1 MPATSGPAVDRADT
15 AAPIWTQAPGA
26 ALTGLAA
33 RMEGLADSEAQRRLA
48 HYGPNRLGEQP
59 PRAPWRLFAE
69 QFRSLLV
76 LVLLAAALLA
86 GAIGDLRDTLVILAV
101 TVCNATLGFYQ
112 EFRAERSLAALR
124 QMLASRARVRRD
136 GQQREIAAAQLV
148 PGDIVLLEAGD
159 KVPAD
164 GRLLVAHN
172 LEAVEAALT
181 GESQPLAKS
190 TAAVAADTPLAERS
204 AMLFMNTVVTRGRAE
219 LLVSAT
225 GMATEMGRI
234 TGLLEQAQEAP
245 TPLQQELDR
254 LGRRLALIAAVVA
267 VLIMALGLL
276 RGEAL
281 NELLLTSLALA
292 VAAIP
297 EGLPAVVTVTLAL
310 GMRRMARQRAIL
322 KKLAAVETLG
332 CTTVIC
338 SDKTGTLTMN
348 QMTARALWFGGREYQ
363 VSGEGYR
370 PQGRISCAGQ
380 PLAAGELDE
389 LLLPLL
395 LCNDAR
401 VAAGELIG
409 DPTEGALLVLAA
421 KAGLDGAQ
429 WQTRLPRLAEI
440 PFDSAHKFMATLHRA
455 DDGALL
461 YLKGAPDVL
470 LPRCSQIVTDT
481 GVLPLDRA
489 WRERVLQ
496 QNDRLAAQALRV
508 LAVARRR
515 LPLPDDSAGL
525 AQEAQ
530 QLELLGLI
538 GLIDPP
544 RPEARTAIAEC
555 HSAGICV
562 KMITGDHP
570 ATALAIAQELGLAGT
585 VLSGS
590 DIDALPD
597 AELRRL
603 AEQVAVFAR
612 VTPEHKVRLVQA
624 LRANGH
630 VVAMTG
636 DGVNDAPALKHADI
650 GVAMGIGGTAVT
662 REAASMVLTDDNFA
676 SIVNAVREGRT
687 IYDNIVKFVRFQL
700 STNIGAILSVLGASL
715 LGLPAPFSAIQLLW
729 INIIMDGPPAM
740 TLGLDP
746 ARPGIMHEPPRSR
759 DSGILSWRR
768 FGRLLLYGITMA
780 AGTLGLFVHAQH
792 SGLGHAYA
800 HTLAFTGFVLFQFFN
815 IFNARVEHG
824 SALGRHCWRNGKL
837 WAALLAVLLLQLLV
851 VQWEPVQQ
859 LFGTTGLRASDWLLA
874 VAVASSVLLLD
885 EARKLLRRL

>member
-348 QMTARALWFGGREYQ
+348 QMTARALWFRGREYQ

-429 WQTRLPRLAEI
+429 WQTRLPRLA
-440 PFDSAHKFMATLHRA
+440 
-455 DDGALL
+455 
-461 YLKGAPDVL
+461 
-470 LPRCSQIVTDT
+470 
-481 GVLPLDRA
+481 
-489 WRERVLQ
+489 
-496 QNDRLAAQALRV
+496 
-508 LAVARRR
+508 
-515 LPLPDDSAGL
+515 
-525 AQEAQ
+525 
-530 QLELLGLI
+530 
-538 GLIDPP
+538 
-544 RPEARTAIAEC
+544 
-555 HSAGICV
+555 
-562 KMITGDHP
+562 
-570 ATALAIAQELGLAGT
+570 
-585 VLSGS
+585 
-590 DIDALPD
+590 
-597 AELRRL
+597 
-603 AEQVAVFAR
+603 
-612 VTPEHKVRLVQA
+612 
-624 LRANGH
+624 
-630 VVAMTG
+630 
-636 DGVNDAPALKHADI
+636 
-650 GVAMGIGGTAVT
+650 
-662 REAASMVLTDDNFA
+662 
-676 SIVNAVREGRT
+676 
-687 IYDNIVKFVRFQL
+687 
-700 STNIGAILSVLGASL
+700 
-715 LGLPAPFSAIQLLW
+715 
-729 INIIMDGPPAM
+729 
-740 TLGLDP
+740 
-746 ARPGIMHEPPRSR
+746 
-759 DSGILSWRR
+759 
-768 FGRLLLYGITMA
+768 
-780 AGTLGLFVHAQH
+780 
-792 SGLGHAYA
+792 
-800 HTLAFTGFVLFQFFN
+800 
-815 IFNARVEHG
+815 
-824 SALGRHCWRNGKL
+824 
-837 WAALLAVLLLQLLV
+837 
-851 VQWEPVQQ
+851 
-859 LFGTTGLRASDWLLA
+859 
-874 VAVASSVLLLD
+874 
-885 EARKLLRRL
+885 